1 MWCWL
6 LHSSSPNH
14 NPPTFQWVEW
24 QLLSQIAKLFWI
36 LSQFF
41 GIMHPRVS
49 GWSLSQFFPFP
60 HSHTSVCS
68 CSKLVALWAEA
79 LKDLRAVCSLRHWK
93 SVCCILLLCSLP
105 SVVCKLMSAAG
116 QESKWTVWEDLC
128 CGSGCFRASLGVL
141 LQSTD
146 SLLKKKQN
154 KSQVFRWIFWL
165 LVEKNGKTWCRT
177 SSLLHILCFKTK

>member
-24 QLLSQIAKLFWI
+24 QLLSQIPKLFRI
-36 LSQFF
+36 SSQFF

-49 GWSLSQFFPFP
+49 GWSPSQFFPFP
-60 HSHTSVCS
+60 HSRTSVCS

-93 SVCCILLLCSLP
+93 SVLLHPPPVLSAKCC
-105 SVVCKLMSAAG
+105 VRVNVCCWAG
-116 QESKWTVWEDLC
+116 EQMNCT
-128 CGSGCFRASLGVL
+128 GG
-141 LQSTD
+141 
-146 SLLKKKQN
+146 SLLRFGLFQGFLGCPASVLKKQN
-154 KSQVFRWIFWL
+154 KSQVFRWSLWL
-165 LVEKNGKTWCRT
+165 LVAKNGKTWCRT
-177 SSLLHILCFKTK
+177 SSFLHILCFKTK